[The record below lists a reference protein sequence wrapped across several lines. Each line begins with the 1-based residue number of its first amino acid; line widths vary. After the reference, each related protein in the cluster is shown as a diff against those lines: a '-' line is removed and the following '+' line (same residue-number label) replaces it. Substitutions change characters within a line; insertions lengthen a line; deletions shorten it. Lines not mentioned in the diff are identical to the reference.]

1 MPALLNHGAHGVR
14 QAVETVLS
22 PWGGTAAVIDAYE
35 AAVRS
40 AAEAQLSVA
49 RALEL
54 QPVRSLVASL
64 ADLTRDIG
72 AVQASTARWILDV

>member
-1 MPALLNHGAHGVR
+1 MQALLDHGAHGVR
-14 QAVETVLS
+14 HVVETVLR

-35 AAVRS
+35 AAIRS

-49 RALEL
+49 RALEP
-54 QPVRSLVASL
+54 QPVRSLVASF